1 MRPGAAVLAGG
12 LALLATQFACAQNAS
27 MTAPASV
34 VAGNAFSIST
44 TGSGQGTIY
53 IVGPGQVLSRT
64 VTLGNSVDFAEG
76 SLHNAGN
83 YLVILVSGSS
93 KQAAALD
100 VAPAKDPSEVSFL
113 ARPSRLAVSLH
124 NGISGAVYVF
134 DAYHNL
140 ITAPLP
146 VYFDLSNPSSPAQD
160 EKATTRNG
168 AAWAQMNS
176 TSREGND
183 KFVARVGDISNTRV
197 VQQVPG
203 EPCSLKMTATPVGNQ
218 LQLETAPVRDC
229 SGNAVPDGTV
239 VTFTEDYNGTQST
252 VDVPL
257 KHGMAEVKMPAH
269 PGARI
274 SVASGV
280 VLGNQIDWK

>member
-1 MRPGAAVLAGG
+1 MGSRAAILAGG
-12 LALLATQFACAQNAS
+12 LALLAAQFASAQSAAMNAP
-27 MTAPASV
+27 TSV

-44 TGSGQGTIY
+44 SGSGEGTIF
-53 IVGPGQVLSRT
+53 IVGPGQVLTRK

-76 SLHNAGN
+76 SLHSAGT
-83 YLVILVSGSS
+83 YLIILTSGSTKS
-93 KQAAALD
+93 SSALE
-100 VAPAKDPSEVSFL
+100 VTPAKDPAEVSFL

-124 NGISGAVYVF
+124 NGVSGAVYVF

-146 VYFDLSNPSSPAQD
+146 VYFDLSNPSSPAQ
-160 EKATTRNG
+160 EQKATTKNG
-168 AAWAQMNS
+168 AAWTQMNS

-183 KFVARVGDISNTRV
+183 RFVARVGDVSSARV

-203 EPCSLKMTATPVGNQ
+203 DPCGLKMTAKPAGSQ
-218 LQLETAPVRDC
+218 LELETAPVRDC

-252 VDVPL
+252 ADVPL
-257 KHGMAEVKMPAH
+257 KHGIAEVKMPAH

-274 SVASGV
+274 TVASGV

>member
-1 MRPGAAVLAGG
+1 MRPSAILLAGG
-12 LALLATQFACAQNAS
+12 LVLLAAQVASTQSPAMS
-27 MTAPASV
+27 APTSV
-34 VAGNAFSIST
+34 VAGTAFSIST
-44 TGSGQGTIY
+44 TGSGDGTLY
-53 IVGPGQVLSRT
+53 IVGPGQVLSHK
-64 VTLGNSVDFAEG
+64 VTLGNSVDFGES
-76 SLHNAGN
+76 SLHNAGT

-93 KQAAALD
+93 KSSAALQ
-100 VAPAKDPSEVSFL
+100 VTPAKDPGEVSFL

-124 NGISGAVYVF
+124 NGVSGAVYVF

-140 ITAPLP
+140 ITTPLP
-146 VYFDLSNPSSPAQD
+146 VYFDLSNPSSPAQ
-160 EKATTRNG
+160 EQKATTENG
-168 AAWAQMNS
+168 AAWTQMNS

-183 KFVARVGDISNTRV
+183 KFVARVGNISSTRV

-203 EPCSLKMTATPVGNQ
+203 DPCSLKMTARPAGSQ

-252 VDVPL
+252 ADVPL
-257 KHGMAEVKMPAH
+257 KHGVAEVKMPAH

-274 SVASGV
+274 TVASGV